1 MKYQCTICGYIY
13 DEEKENVPFSELPDD
28 WKCPLCGALKSDFK
42 PMSNSLSNEKQKI
55 NVETVHYDME
65 KLSVGAL
72 SVVFSNLARG
82 SEKQYKGKQEELFRK
97 LSDYLAKITPK
108 ENDADVKRLSE
119 LVLSDIDN
127 GYVSLKSVAQDERDR
142 GTQRICVWG
151 EKVTRMV
158 SSLLNRYE
166 KEGESFLENTEVWVC
181 SVCGFIYVGDNAP
194 KLFPVC
200 KVPDWKFDK
209 IERR

>member
-1 MKYQCTICGYIY
+1 MKYQCTICGYVY
-13 DEEKENVPFSELPDD
+13 DDEKENVPFDELSND
-28 WKCPLCGALKSDFK
+28 WRCPLCGELKSDFK
-42 PMSNSLSNEKQKI
+42 KI
-55 NVETVHYDME
+55 SDSKDDTLAKVNTEPIHYDME

-82 SEKQYKGKQEELFRK
+82 SEKQYKGKQEELFKK
-97 LSDYLAKITPK
+97 LSAYFKEIAPKTAEANEAK
-108 ENDADVKRLSE
+108 LSE
-119 LVLSDIDN
+119 LVLANIDE
-127 GYVSLKSVAQDERDR
+127 GYPGLKSVAQSENDR

-158 SSLLNRYE
+158 SSLLARYE

-181 SVCGFIYVGDNAP
+181 SVCGFIYVGDEAP
-194 KLFPVC
+194 KLCPVC

-209 IERR
+209 V